1 MNSTL
6 LLATAPNA
14 WPECITVN
22 WRRLSSGLCRVPEGD
37 IHAAYSAESFPR
49 VAVFTHEGRLFTNC
63 GVHYHGPVH
72 AEANCY
78 PLIPQDEYRGPEPR
92 QYTYE
97 GREAVY
103 RSQVFRLGPKVVFE
117 ATDPTVEEWAQ
128 LFRALYADGGMIA
141 ARLTYLDFLNQ
152 RFSPNSNN
160 EQTAR
165 QAELAA
171 FGEGSMPR
179 TQQEMRRLLERAAT
193 TASAGGQ
200 PKQIDFTL

>member
-1 MNSTL
+1 MNPTLFISAATST
-6 LLATAPNA
+6 
-14 WPECITVN
+14 WPDCVTVN
-22 WRRLSSGLCRVPEGD
+22 WRRLSSGLWRVPEGD

-49 VAVFTHEGRLFTNC
+49 IAVFAHEGRLFTSC
-63 GVHYHGPVH
+63 GFHYHTPIH
-72 AEANCY
+72 AEAACH
-78 PLIPQDEYRGPEPR
+78 PLIPPDEYRGPEPR

-97 GREAVY
+97 GREAAY
-103 RSQVFRLGPKVVFE
+103 KGEVFRLGPKVVFE
-117 ATDPTVEEWAQ
+117 STDPTVEEWAQ
-128 LFRALYADGGMIA
+128 LFRALYADSGMFA

-152 RFSPNSNN
+152 RFSPNSDN

-193 TASAGGQ
+193 TAGAGGQ
-200 PKQIDFTL
+200 PKQIAFTL